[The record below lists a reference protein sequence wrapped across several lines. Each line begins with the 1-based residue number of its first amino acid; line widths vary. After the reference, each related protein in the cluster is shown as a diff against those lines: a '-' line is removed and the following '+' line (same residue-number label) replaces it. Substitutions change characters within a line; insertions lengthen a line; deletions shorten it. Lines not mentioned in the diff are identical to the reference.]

1 MKNARGF
8 TLVELAISLA
18 IIGLLLG
25 MLVVPL
31 NAQVDQ
37 QRTSDTQKH
46 LQVIHDAVLGF
57 AVANGRLPCPAIA
70 TTPNT
75 TAGAGTESR
84 NTGVVPA
91 VCTNTEGVVPW
102 TTLGI
107 AETDAWGRR
116 FTYRITP
123 EFANDPVGGLQA
135 TFTLTDNGSI
145 TITNGTINIATN
157 VVAAVV
163 SHGKNG
169 VGGYQMTGTQ
179 IAGAAGDELINANA
193 DNTFVSKTPD
203 PAFDDLLIW
212 ISPNVLKSRMIA
224 GNRLP

>member
-1 MKNARGF
+1 MSQARGF

-46 LQVIHDAVLGF
+46 LQVIHDAIIGF
-57 AVANGRLPCPAIA
+57 TVANGRLPCPAIS
-70 TTPNT
+70 TTANT

-84 NTGVVPA
+84 NTAVVPA
-91 VCTNTEGVVPW
+91 ACTNTEGVVPW
-102 TTLGI
+102 ATLGI

-123 EFANDPVGGLQA
+123 EFANDAVGGLQA
-135 TFTLTDNGSI
+135 TFTLTDNGAL
-145 TITNGTINIATN
+145 TVTNGTINIATN

-169 VGGYQMTGTQ
+169 LGAYQMTGIQ
-179 IAGAAGDELINANA
+179 IGGASGDELANANA
-193 DNTFVSKTPD
+193 DNTFVAKTPE
-203 PAFDDLLIW
+203 PAFDDLVTW
-212 ISPNVLKSRMIA
+212 VSPNVLKSRMIA
-224 GNRLP
+224 ANRLP